1 MASHCITLIENDIQI
16 LTSPKTW
23 IFSNFLCNLIIIK
36 INKHSLNTFI
46 SVQTEAESQPS
57 DAQRKL
63 LAAAKLLAD
72 ATARMVEAARQCAS
86 SPQVRYTL

>member
-1 MASHCITLIENDIQI
+1 MHNIAFN
-16 LTSPKTW
+16 PK
-23 IFSNFLCNLIIIK
+23 LQNLG
-36 INKHSLNTFI
+36 LNLVFP
-46 SVQTEAESQPS
+46 SQTEAESQPS

-86 SPQVRYTL
+86 SPQVSTITNSCISKRVC